1 MKVKSLQLKNFKRFT
16 DLTIKDI
23 PEKCK
28 LVLLIGSNGS
38 GKSSVFD
45 AFEVLNR
52 YRLKSFTGNVEKY
65 YSKNGIPFQIIAD
78 FGNDF
83 ISDTAKTSFRSNEIN
98 RFPITSYY
106 GRTSLRQIPRLTRVQ
121 LGNQVDVLNDG
132 DKPYSFIDRDDRFEN
147 DLEHIFGKLLKE
159 FFKNTDDKSQIKDE
173 VIKPINEALDRIFSK
188 ENGTRLQLI
197 ELIPPLEGKVAEVNF
212 KKGNSIFHYNLLSAG
227 EKEIFNI
234 LINLIA
240 RKEIIKDLYYFD
252 EIDLH
257 LNTLLQYN
265 FLKEI
270 IENWIPDNCQFW
282 TASHS
287 LGFIQYATDY
297 ENGCVIDLD
306 DLDFDKK
313 QLLIPKDKNKFEIFE
328 IAVSKSFIDKSVQG
342 RKIIFSEK
350 SDTPFYN
357 DLNISNTFFFVAID
371 KMDVFHKAKNHQQY
385 GLIDR
390 DYLSD
395 EEVEQ
400 IKADYP
406 YLYILPYYSF
416 ENLIYHPDNL
426 QEYYTSVG
434 KPFDKELYIQQIVK
448 TKNDERDYLA
458 AGIIQARSGYPFY
471 RENENAKKL
480 KHFKEN
486 YKAIIELLRSDH
498 FENFYKVFPAKDYGK
513 EIIQRQQITSI
524 HLVQT
529 SWFKTQIEITIK

>member
-1 MKVKSLQLKNFKRFT
+1 MKVNSLQLKSFKRFT
-16 DLTIKDI
+16 DLTIRDI
-23 PEKCK
+23 PERCK

-52 YRLKSFTGNVEKY
+52 YRLHSFTGNVEKY

-78 FGNDF
+78 FGNGF
-83 ISDTAKTSFRSNEIN
+83 ITDTGKTFFGSSEIK

-173 VIKPINEALDRIFSK
+173 VIKPINEALNRIFSK

-212 KKGNSIFHYNLLSAG
+212 KKGDSIFHYNLLSAG

-240 RKEIIKDLYYFD
+240 RKEIPKDLYYFD

-287 LGFIQYATDY
+287 LGFIQFATDY

-313 QLLIPKDKNKFEIFE
+313 QSLTPKDKSNFEIFE

-342 RKIIFSEK
+342 RKVIFSEN

-357 DLNISNTFFFVAID
+357 DLNIPNTFFFVAID
-371 KMDVFHKAKNHQQY
+371 KIDVFHKAKNHQQF

-400 IKADYP
+400 IKTDYP
-406 YLYILPYYSF
+406 YLYVLPYYSF
-416 ENLIYHPDNL
+416 ENLIYHPDNFE
-426 QEYYTSVG
+426 EYYATVNKS
-434 KPFDKELYIQQIVK
+434 FNKELYIQQIAK
-448 TKNDERDYLA
+448 IINDERDYIA

-471 RENENAKKL
+471 RENENAIKL
-480 KHFKEN
+480 KSFKGN
-486 YKAIIELLRSDH
+486 YKAMIKLLRSDD
-498 FENFYKVFPAKDYGK
+498 FESFYKVFPAKDYGNG
-513 EIIQRQQITSI
+513 IIQRQQIATI

-529 SWFKTQIEITIK
+529 TWFKTQIENTIK

>member
-1 MKVKSLQLKNFKRFT
+1 MKIKSLRLKNFKRFT
-16 DLTIKDI
+16 DLTIQGI
-23 PEKCK
+23 PDATK

-52 YRLKSFTGNVEKY
+52 YRVHSLTENVEKY
-65 YSKNGIPFQIIAD
+65 YSKNAMPFQVIAD
-78 FGNDF
+78 FGNGF
-83 ISDTAKTSFRSNEIN
+83 ISDTAKTSFKSNELIQI
-98 RFPITSYY
+98 PVTSYY
-106 GRTSLRQIPRLTRVQ
+106 GRTSLRQVPRLTRMQ
-121 LGNQVDVLNDG
+121 LGNQVDVMNDG

-147 DLEHIFGKLLKE
+147 DLEHLFGKLLKE
-159 FFKNTDDKSQIKDE
+159 FFKTTDDKSQIKDE

-212 KKGNSIFHYNLLSAG
+212 SKGDSIFHYNLLSAG

-240 RKEIIKDLYYFD
+240 RKEIVKDLYYFD
-252 EIDLH
+252 ELDLH

-270 IENWIPDNCQFW
+270 IENWIPENCQFW

-297 ENGCVIDLD
+297 EKGCVIDLD

-313 QLLIPKDKNKFEIFE
+313 QILAPKDKDNFEIFE
-328 IAVSKSFIDKSVQG
+328 IAVSKSFIDKSVQE
-342 RKIIFSEK
+342 RRIIFSEN

-357 DLNISNTFFFVAID
+357 DLNMPNTFFFVAID
-371 KMDVFHKAKNHQQY
+371 KMDVFHKAKNHRQF

-400 IKADYP
+400 IKLEYP
-406 YLYILPYYSF
+406 YLYVLPYYSF

-426 QEYYTSVG
+426 EAYYASANKT
-434 KPFDKELYIQQIVK
+434 FDKDLYIQQLTNI
-448 TKNDERDYLA
+448 KNDERDYLA
-458 AGIIQARSGYPFY
+458 GGIIQARSGYPFY
-471 RENENAKKL
+471 RENENARKL
-480 KHFKEN
+480 KQFKEN
-486 YKAIIELLRSDH
+486 YKGIIELLRSDT
-498 FENFYKVFPAKDYGK
+498 FESFYKVFPAKDYGR
-513 EIIQRQQITSI
+513 EIIQRQQIATVN
-524 HLVQT
+524 LVQT
-529 SWFKTQIEITIK
+529 LWFKTQIENTFK

>member
-1 MKVKSLQLKNFKRFT
+1 
-16 DLTIKDI
+16 
-23 PEKCK
+23 
-28 LVLLIGSNGS
+28 
-38 GKSSVFD
+38 
-45 AFEVLNR
+45 
-52 YRLKSFTGNVEKY
+52 
-65 YSKNGIPFQIIAD
+65 
-78 FGNDF
+78 
-83 ISDTAKTSFRSNEIN
+83 
-98 RFPITSYY
+98 
-106 GRTSLRQIPRLTRVQ
+106 VQ

-173 VIKPINEALDRIFSK
+173 VIKPINEALNRIFSK

-212 KKGNSIFHYNLLSAG
+212 KKGDSIFHYNLLSAG

-240 RKEIIKDLYYFD
+240 RKEIPKDLYYFD

-287 LGFIQYATDY
+287 LGFIQFATDY

-313 QLLIPKDKNKFEIFE
+313 QSLTPKDKSNFEIFE
-328 IAVSKSFIDKSVQG
+328 IAVSKSFIEKSVQG
-342 RKIIFSEK
+342 RKVIFSEN

-357 DLNISNTFFFVAID
+357 DLNIPNTFFFVAID
-371 KMDVFHKAKNHQQY
+371 KIDVFHKAKNHQQF

-400 IKADYP
+400 IKTDYP
-406 YLYILPYYSF
+406 YLYVLPYYSF

-426 QEYYTSVG
+426 EEYYATVNKS
-434 KPFDKELYIQQIVK
+434 FNKELYIQQIAK
-448 TKNDERDYLA
+448 IINDERDYIA

-471 RENENAKKL
+471 RENENAIKL
-480 KHFKEN
+480 KSFKGN
-486 YKAIIELLRSDH
+486 YKAMIKLLRSDD
-498 FENFYKVFPAKDYGK
+498 FESFYKVFPAKDYGNG
-513 EIIQRQQITSI
+513 IIQRQQVATI

-529 SWFKTQIEITIK
+529 TWFKTQIENTIK

>member
-1 MKVKSLQLKNFKRFT
+1 MKVNSLQLKSFKRFT
-16 DLTIKDI
+16 DLTIRDI
-23 PEKCK
+23 PERCK

-52 YRLKSFTGNVEKY
+52 YRLHSFTGNVEKY

-78 FGNDF
+78 FGNGF
-83 ISDTAKTSFRSNEIN
+83 ITDTGKTSFGSSEIK

-173 VIKPINEALDRIFSK
+173 VIKPINEALNRIFSK

-212 KKGNSIFHYNLLSAG
+212 KKGDSIFHYNLLSAG

-240 RKEIIKDLYYFD
+240 RKEIPKDLYYFD

-287 LGFIQYATDY
+287 LGFIQFATDY

-313 QLLIPKDKNKFEIFE
+313 QSLTPKDKSNFEIFE

-342 RKIIFSEK
+342 RKVIFSEN

-357 DLNISNTFFFVAID
+357 DLNIPNTFFFVAID
-371 KMDVFHKAKNHQQY
+371 KIDVFHKAKNHQQF

-400 IKADYP
+400 IKTDYP
-406 YLYILPYYSF
+406 YLYVLPYYSF

-426 QEYYTSVG
+426 EEYYATVNKS
-434 KPFDKELYIQQIVK
+434 FNKELYIQQIAK
-448 TKNDERDYLA
+448 IINDERDYIA

-471 RENENAKKL
+471 RENENAIKL
-480 KHFKEN
+480 KSFKGN
-486 YKAIIELLRSDH
+486 YKAMIKLLRSDD
-498 FENFYKVFPAKDYGK
+498 FESFYKVFPAKDYGNG
-513 EIIQRQQITSI
+513 IIQRQQIATI

-529 SWFKTQIEITIK
+529 TWFKTQIENTIK

>member
-1 MKVKSLQLKNFKRFT
+1 MKVNSLQLKSFKRFT
-16 DLTIKDI
+16 DLTIRDI
-23 PEKCK
+23 PERCK

-52 YRLKSFTGNVEKY
+52 YRLHSFTGNVEKY

-78 FGNDF
+78 FGNGF
-83 ISDTAKTSFRSNEIN
+83 ITDTGKTSFGSSEIK

-173 VIKPINEALDRIFSK
+173 VIKPINEALNRIFSK

-212 KKGNSIFHYNLLSAG
+212 KKGDSIFHYNLLSAG

-240 RKEIIKDLYYFD
+240 RKEIPKDLYYFD

-287 LGFIQYATDY
+287 LGFIQFATDY

-313 QLLIPKDKNKFEIFE
+313 QSLTPKDKSNFEIFE

-342 RKIIFSEK
+342 RKVIFSEN

-357 DLNISNTFFFVAID
+357 DLNIPNTFFFVAID
-371 KMDVFHKAKNHQQY
+371 KIDVFHKAKNHQQF

-400 IKADYP
+400 IKTDYP
-406 YLYILPYYSF
+406 YLYVLPYYSF

-426 QEYYTSVG
+426 EEYYATVNKS
-434 KPFDKELYIQQIVK
+434 FNKELYIQQIAK
-448 TKNDERDYLA
+448 IINDERDYIA

-471 RENENAKKL
+471 RENENAIKL
-480 KHFKEN
+480 KSFKGN
-486 YKAIIELLRSDH
+486 YKAMIKLLRSDD
-498 FENFYKVFPAKDYGK
+498 FESFYKVFPAKDYGNG
-513 EIIQRQQITSI
+513 IIQRQQVATI

-529 SWFKTQIEITIK
+529 TWFKTQIENTIK

>member
-1 MKVKSLQLKNFKRFT
+1 MKINSLQLKSFKRFT
-16 DLTIKDI
+16 DLTIRDI
-23 PEKCK
+23 PERCK

-45 AFEVLNR
+45 ALEVLNR

-78 FGNDF
+78 FGNGF
-83 ISDTAKTSFRSNEIN
+83 ISDTAKTSFQSIEIVS
-98 RFPITSYY
+98 FPITSYY
-106 GRTSLRQIPRLTRVQ
+106 GRTSLRQIPRLTSVQ
-121 LGNQVDVLNDG
+121 LGKQIDVLNDG

-147 DLEHIFGKLLKE
+147 DLEHLFGKLLKE

-212 KKGNSIFHYNLLSAG
+212 KKGDSIFHYNLLSAG

-240 RKEIIKDLYYFD
+240 RKEIAKDIYYFD

-270 IENWIPDNCQFW
+270 IENWIPENCQFW

-287 LGFIQYATDY
+287 LGFIQYATDC
-297 ENGCVIDLD
+297 EKGCIIDLD

-313 QLLIPKDKNKFEIFE
+313 QVLTPRDKNDFEIFE

-342 RKIIFSEK
+342 RKIIFSEN

-357 DLNISNTFFFVAID
+357 DLNIPNTFFFVAID
-371 KMDVFHKAKNHQQY
+371 KIDVFHKAKNHQQF

-395 EEVEQ
+395 DEVEQ
-400 IKADYP
+400 IKTDYP
-406 YLYILPYYSF
+406 YLYVLPYYSF

-426 QEYYTSVG
+426 EEYYATVKKSFN
-434 KPFDKELYIQQIVK
+434 KDLYIQHIAK
-448 TKNDERDYLA
+448 IKNDERDYIA

-480 KHFKEN
+480 KNFKEN
-486 YKAIIELLRSDH
+486 YKAIIELLRSDD
-498 FENFYKVFPAKDYGK
+498 FESFYKVFPAKDYGK
-513 EIIQRQQITSI
+513 GIIQRQQIATI

-529 SWFKTQIEITIK
+529 TWFKTQIENTIK

>member
-1 MKVKSLQLKNFKRFT
+1 MKIKSLQLKSFKRFT
-16 DLTIKDI
+16 DLTIQGI
-23 PEKCK
+23 PERSK

-45 AFEVLNR
+45 VLEVLNR
-52 YRLKSFTGNVEKY
+52 GRLKSSTGNVEKY

-78 FGNDF
+78 FGNGF
-83 ISDTAKTSFRSNEIN
+83 ITDTAKTSFQSNEIK

-106 GRTSLRQIPRLTRVQ
+106 GRTSLRQITRLKRVQ

-188 ENGTRLQLI
+188 ENATRLQLI

-212 KKGNSIFHYNLLSAG
+212 KKGDSIFHYNLLSAG

-240 RKEIIKDLYYFD
+240 RKEIPKDLYYFD

-257 LNTLLQYN
+257 LNTMLQYN

-287 LGFIQYATDY
+287 LGFIQYASDY
-297 ENGCVIDLD
+297 EDGCVIDLD
-306 DLDFDKK
+306 DFDFDKK
-313 QLLIPKDKNKFEIFE
+313 QVLTPRDKNDFEIFE
-328 IAVSKSFIDKSVQG
+328 ISVSKSFIDKSVQG
-342 RKIIFSEK
+342 TKVIFSEN

-357 DLNISNTFFFVAID
+357 DLNIPNTFFFVAID
-371 KMDVFHKAKNHQQY
+371 KIDVFHKAKNHQQF

-400 IKADYP
+400 IKTDYP
-406 YLYILPYYSF
+406 YLYGLPYYSF
-416 ENLIYHPDNL
+416 ENLIYHPDHL
-426 QEYYTSVG
+426 EEYYATVNKS
-434 KPFDKELYIQQIVK
+434 F
-448 TKNDERDYLA
+448 N
-458 AGIIQARSGYPFY
+458 
-471 RENENAKKL
+471 
-480 KHFKEN
+480 
-486 YKAIIELLRSDH
+486 
-498 FENFYKVFPAKDYGK
+498 
-513 EIIQRQQITSI
+513 
-524 HLVQT
+524 
-529 SWFKTQIEITIK
+529 